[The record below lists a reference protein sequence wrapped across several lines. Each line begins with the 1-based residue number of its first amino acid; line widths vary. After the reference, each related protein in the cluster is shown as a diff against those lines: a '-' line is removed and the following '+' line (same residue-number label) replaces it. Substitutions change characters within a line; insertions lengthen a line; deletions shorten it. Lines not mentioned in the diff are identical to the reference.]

1 MKILKWV
8 LIAAGALIVLFAA
21 VLAFVAATFDPN
33 QYKAQVAEL
42 VSSKWHRTLTI
53 EGDIRLMFFPK
64 IGVRL
69 GKTRLSEFNSDKNFA
84 GLNDMRV
91 SLALLPLL
99 SRHVVVDQIVLEG
112 MHADL
117 VKYRDGKSNFDDLLG
132 GPANEPAGKPAQAA
146 PGQTPIKLEVVSVR
160 ISKAELTWNDET
172 TGATYAVSNFDL
184 RTGRIAPPM
193 PTKFDLGAT
202 IKGKEPPLDVRLQA
216 AGTLMAD
223 LDNQIFALTGLS
235 VKINGEASGVSGLAA
250 ELTGSLSADLKRQM
264 ANADIAMKLGESRV
278 KAKVAVQDLAVGRST
293 FDVEIDK
300 FDVDRYLPAKKAG
313 APVEAPATPPAEQP
327 IDFSAIKKLDLAG
340 SIRVGDLTVSNLK
353 VQNLHGEVRAKNGRL
368 EVDPL
373 TASLYQGSVKGGVS
387 IDANANRIAT
397 RQNMA
402 AVAIGPLLRDLM
414 GRELLDGRGGV
425 SLDLSASGNLIA
437 TMKKTL
443 NGRARLELKYGAIH
457 GIDLAQTVRKAKA
470 LLGAGK
476 GEADEGAATN
486 EKTEFS
492 EMSASFDVKNG
503 IARSSDLVAKSPFL
517 RLTGEGE
524 IDIPKS
530 SLNYLSKV
538 TVVASSAGQGGR
550 EAADL
555 AGVSVPVRVSGPFS
569 ALRYRIE
576 MRSMLSDSLKQ
587 KVDEQKEAIKDKLQ
601 EKFKSKLLGNPAE
614 SSAGEQSPDAAPAQ
628 PPKSEDKLKEKL
640 KKLF

>member
-1 MKILKWV
+1 MKVLKW
-8 LIAAGALIVLFAA
+8 ALIVAGAAIVLVAA

-42 VSSKWHRTLTI
+42 VGSKWHRTLTI

-99 SRHVVVDQIVLEG
+99 SRHVVVDQVVLEG

-117 VKYRDGKSNFDDLLG
+117 VKYKDGKSNFDDLLG
-132 GPANEPAGKPAQAA
+132 GPANQPAGKPAQAA
-146 PGQTPIKLEVVSVR
+146 PGQTPIKLEIVSVR

-184 RTGRIAPPM
+184 HTGRIAPPM

-223 LDNQIFALTGLS
+223 MDNQIFALTALS

-250 ELTGSLSADLKRQM
+250 ELTGNLSADLKRQT

-293 FDVEIDK
+293 FDAEIDK
-300 FDVDRYLPAKKAG
+300 FNLDRYLPAKDAG
-313 APVEAPATPPAEQP
+313 VSVEAPATPTAEQP

-387 IDANANRIAT
+387 IDANANRMAA
-397 RQNMA
+397 RQNLA

-414 GRELLDGRGGV
+414 GRELLDGRGGL
-425 SLDLSASGNLIA
+425 SLDLSASGNLVS

-443 NGRARLELKYGAIH
+443 NGRARLELKDGAIH
-457 GIDLAQTVRKAKA
+457 GIDLAQTIRKAKA

-476 GEADEGAATN
+476 GEADEGAATS
-486 EKTEFS
+486 EKTDFS
-492 EMSASFDVKNG
+492 EMSASFDVNNG
-503 IARSSDLVAKSPFL
+503 IAHSSDLIVKSPFL
-517 RLTGEGE
+517 RLTGEGD

-530 SLNYLSKV
+530 SLNYLSKA
-538 TVVASSAGQGGR
+538 TMVASSAGQGGK

-555 AGVSVPVRVSGPFS
+555 AGLSVPVRVSGPFS
-569 ALRYRIE
+569 ALKYRIE

-587 KVDEQKEAIKDKLQ
+587 KVDEQKQAIKDKLQ
-601 EKFKSKLLGNPAE
+601 DRLKSKLLGKPAE
-614 SSAGEQSPDAAPAQ
+614 PSAGEQAPEAAPA
-628 PPKSEDKLKEKL
+628 PEDKLKEKL